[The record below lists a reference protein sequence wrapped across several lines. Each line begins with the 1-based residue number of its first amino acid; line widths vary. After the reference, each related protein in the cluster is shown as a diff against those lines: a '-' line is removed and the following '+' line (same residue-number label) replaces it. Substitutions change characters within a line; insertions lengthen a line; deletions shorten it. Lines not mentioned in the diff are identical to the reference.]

1 MALELAHD
9 ICNFTDRFPGLTI
22 KYNKM
27 ATQQLTIPMFPL
39 NVALLPGE
47 TKTLHIFE
55 ERYKQ
60 LIADCLENDAHFGI
74 PFLHQNTMGDYGI
87 EVKISN
93 VIKTFDNGEMD
104 IAIEGI
110 RVFKLVEFS
119 SVLSPKLYGAGV
131 ISYEDNLVERPSIL
145 LQDLTKEYL
154 WIAQQRSVSED
165 AFDHADIYSIARLL
179 DLSSPEKYELI
190 RSSVKEKDEIL
201 RAKIKLF
208 IYLIKAENN
217 LKSKFVLN

>member
-1 MALELAHD
+1 
-9 ICNFTDRFPGLTI
+9 
-22 KYNKM
+22 
-27 ATQQLTIPMFPL
+27 MFPL
-39 NVALLPGE
+39 NMALLPGE

-60 LIADCLENDAHFGI
+60 LISDCLENDAHFGI
-74 PFLHQNTMGDYGI
+74 PFLYQNSMGNYGI

-93 VIKTFDNGEMD
+93 VIKTFDNGEID
-104 IAIEGI
+104 IAIEGV

-131 ISYEDNLVERPSIL
+131 ISYEDSLVEKPSL
-145 LQDLTKEYL
+145 HLQELTKEYL

-165 AFDHADIYSIARLL
+165 AFDNADIYSIARLL

-190 RSSVKEKDEIL
+190 KSASIREKDEIL
-201 RAKIKLF
+201 RSKIKLF
-208 IYLIKAENN
+208 IYLIKAEHD

>member
-1 MALELAHD
+1 
-9 ICNFTDRFPGLTI
+9 
-22 KYNKM
+22 M

-60 LIADCLENDAHFGI
+60 LISDCLENDAHFGI
-74 PFLHQNTMGDYGI
+74 PFLHHNTMGNYGI

-104 IAIEGI
+104 IAIEGV

-131 ISYEDNLVERPSIL
+131 ISYEDNLIERPSVF
-145 LQDLTKEYL
+145 LQELTKEYL

-165 AFDHADIYSIARLL
+165 AFDHVDIYSIARLL

-190 RSSVKEKDEIL
+190 KSPSVKEKDEIL

-208 IYLIKAENN
+208 IYLIKAEHE

>member
-1 MALELAHD
+1 
-9 ICNFTDRFPGLTI
+9 
-22 KYNKM
+22 M

-39 NVALLPGE
+39 NIVLLPGE

-60 LIADCLENDAHFGI
+60 LISDCLENDAHFGI
-74 PFLHQNTMGDYGI
+74 PFLYQKSMGDFGI

-110 RVFKLVEFS
+110 RVFRLLEFS

-131 ISYEDNLVERPSIL
+131 ISYEVDLEEKPTTL
-145 LQDLTKEYL
+145 LQELTKEYL
-154 WIAQQRSVSED
+154 WVAQQRSVSED

-190 RSSVKEKDEIL
+190 KSSSVKEKDEIL
-201 RAKIKLF
+201 RSKIKLF
-208 IYLIKAENN
+208 IYLIKAEYD

>member
-1 MALELAHD
+1 
-9 ICNFTDRFPGLTI
+9 
-22 KYNKM
+22 M

-39 NVALLPGE
+39 NIVLLPGE

-60 LIADCLENDAHFGI
+60 LISDCIENDAHFGI
-74 PFLHQNTMGDYGI
+74 PFLYQKSMGDFGI

-93 VIKTFDNGEMD
+93 VIKTFENGEMD
-104 IAIEGI
+104 IAIEGV
-110 RVFKLVEFS
+110 RVFRLLEFS

-131 ISYEDNLVERPSIL
+131 ISYEVDKEEKPTTL

-165 AFDHADIYSIARLL
+165 AFDHVDIYSIARLL

-190 RSSVKEKDEIL
+190 KSSSVKEKDEIL

-208 IYLIKAENN
+208 IYLIKAEFE